1 MDSLQSKVTNSS
13 IKQDKQ
19 AINEETLGLRFNSH
33 VRAVNSNFD
42 SQAKESFRYS
52 SIKESFER
60 TRAMTELLLELQV
73 IARYKNNESDTHL
86 NNII

>member
-1 MDSLQSKVTNSS
+1 MDSLQSKFT
-13 IKQDKQ
+13 KQDKQ
-19 AINEETLGLRFNSH
+19 PINEETLGLRFNSH
-33 VRAVNSNFD
+33 VRAVNSKFD